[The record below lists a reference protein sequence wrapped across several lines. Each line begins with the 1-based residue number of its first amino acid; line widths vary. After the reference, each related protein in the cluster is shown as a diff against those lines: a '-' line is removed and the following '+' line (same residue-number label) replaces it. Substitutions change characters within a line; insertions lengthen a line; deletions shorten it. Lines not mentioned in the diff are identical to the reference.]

1 MASFSLITN
10 LAAAGPDIDPTQ
22 RLAALGRFGRG
33 RCGMGQQTLNSGN
46 PVAAVLKYADVRE
59 ELELGRVLLSMSA
72 TRLRLASRDPAVR
85 ADADRLARMA
95 VVWDERFQHV
105 VEVIEGSGQ
114 PKSAAYEDELW
125 SEIRVVA

>member
-33 RCGMGQQTLNSGN
+33 RYGMGAQTLRSGD

-85 ADADRLARMA
+85 ADAERLSRMA

-105 VEVIEGSGQ
+105 MEVIEGPDQ
-114 PKSAAYEDELW
+114 PKRLTNADELW
-125 SEIRVVA
+125 DEARVA

>member
-33 RCGMGQQTLNSGN
+33 RYGMGGQTLRSGD
-46 PVAAVLKYADVRE
+46 PVAAVLKYADIRE

-85 ADADRLARMA
+85 ADADRLSRMA

-105 VEVIEGSGQ
+105 MEVIEGPGR
-114 PKSAAYEDELW
+114 PTCIPSADELW
-125 SEIRVVA
+125 AEAHVA